1 MIAEVGPPPEVPR
14 KFWKSLNPRLG
25 EALEAEAAPPWA
37 DAPLNRAHPAL
48 QADDHRLP
56 GLLRF
61 RLAANHQ
68 GLDGDYD

>member
-14 KFWKSLNPRLG
+14 KFRKRLNPRPD

-37 DAPLNRAHPAL
+37 DDPLNRAHPAL
-48 QADDHRLP
+48 QADDHQIP
-56 GLLRF
+56 ELLRF

-68 GLDGDYD
+68 GLDGDCD